1 MRLNP
6 GFDRG
11 FQTDML
17 AETGQGEDFMA
28 WQTILFSVAEGVA
41 TLTLNRPDKLNAFN
55 DQLHADIAD
64 ALGQVESDPAIRAL
78 VITGAGRGF
87 CSGAD
92 LSQRIGNQG
101 GTNDALDRQYH
112 PRLRRLRALKKPV
125 VAAVNGPAAGAGM
138 SLALSCDIVIAAE
151 SATFIQAFTRI
162 GLVPDAGSTFFLP
175 RLIGTARAKGLT
187 MLAEPLTAAQAE
199 AWGLIWKAVPDA
211 ELMPQTMALAKKLA
225 QGPTVALGLTKTAI
239 DASLGNDL
247 DTQLALERDSQHQAS
262 QSHDFREGV
271 TAFLEKRPAKFTGK

>member
-1 MRLNP
+1 
-6 GFDRG
+6 
-11 FQTDML
+11 
-17 AETGQGEDFMA
+17 MA
-28 WQTILFSVAEGVA
+28 WETILFSVAEGVA

-64 ALGQVESDPAIRAL
+64 ALGQVESDAADPRPRHHRRGTRL
-78 VITGAGRGF
+78 LLGRGLVAAHRQPN
-87 CSGAD
+87 SGTD
-92 LSQRIGNQG
+92 
-101 GTNDALDRQYH
+101 DALDRQYH

-138 SLALSCDIVIAAE
+138 SLALSCDIVIAAQ

-211 ELMPQTMALAKKLA
+211 ELMPQAMALAKKLA
-225 QGPTVALGLTKTAI
+225 QGPTFALGLTKTAI

>member
-1 MRLNP
+1 
-6 GFDRG
+6 
-11 FQTDML
+11 
-17 AETGQGEDFMA
+17 MA
-28 WQTILFSVAEGVA
+28 WETILFAVADGVA

-64 ALGQVESDPAIRAL
+64 ALGKVESDATIRAL

-92 LSQRIGNQG
+92 LTSRLDRQG
-101 GTNDALDRQYH
+101 GTNDALDKQYH

-138 SLALSCDIVIAAE
+138 SLALSCDIVLAAQ

-162 GLVPDAGSTFFLP
+162 GLVPDAGSTYFLP

-199 AWGLIWKAVPDA
+199 AWGLIWKAVPDD
-211 ELMPQTMALAKKLA
+211 ELMPQAMVLAKKLA
-225 QGPTVALGLTKTAI
+225 QGPTYALGLTKTAI
-239 DASLGNDL
+239 DASLGNEL
-247 DTQLALERDSQHQAS
+247 DTQLALERDF
-262 QSHDFREGV
+262 QSAAAQSEDFREGV
-271 TAFLEKRPAKFTGK
+271 KAFLEKRPAKFQGK

>member
-1 MRLNP
+1 
-6 GFDRG
+6 
-11 FQTDML
+11 
-17 AETGQGEDFMA
+17 MA
-28 WQTILFSVAEGVA
+28 WETILFSVAEGVA

-64 ALGQVESDPAIRAL
+64 ALGQVETDAAIRAL
-78 VITGAGRGF
+78 VITGSGRGF

-92 LSQRIGNQG
+92 LSQRLGGSG

-112 PRLRRLRALKKPV
+112 PRLRRLRALRKPV

-138 SLALSCDIVIAAE
+138 SLALSCDIVLAAQ

-199 AWGLIWKAVPDA
+199 AWGLIWKAVPDT
-211 ELMPQTMALAKKLA
+211 ELMPQAMAMAKKLA
-225 QGPTVALGLTKTAI
+225 QGPTVALGLTKNAI

-247 DTQLALERDSQHQAS
+247 DTQLALERDSQNAAAQT
-262 QSHDFREGV
+262 QDFREGV
-271 TAFLEKRPAKFTGK
+271 TAFLEKRSARFAGK